1 MSQVPYIPSSAPFT
15 PEQRAWLNGYLA
27 GLFADANVGEPRVG
41 VSPARP
47 GASPTRLPEPLLVMY
62 GSQTGT
68 AEQLARRF
76 AKDAEN
82 RGFAPRVLELN
93 AFASVDFAAETR
105 LIIVTS
111 TWGDGDPPD
120 NAVGFWQ
127 QLNSRTAPQIDHL
140 SYSVLALGDKT
151 YSDFCGAGKKFDERL
166 EQLGARRIH
175 PRAECDVEY
184 ESTAKAWMEGVWVA
198 LAATCHTHRQA
209 SLPRTPAVSPR
220 ERENAALAGGE
231 AAAVKVS
238 ASARSLSPA
247 HEPGANPPTRDP
259 SQERNGPASVAPLLG
274 GVGGGFSGT
283 MREQNSGSS
292 RSEPEDQGEVKPR
305 PAPSAAPLRS
315 HNRANPFPARVIT
328 NRKLNAAASAKDTRH
343 IEISL
348 EGSGLTY
355 QAGDA
360 LGVMPTN
367 CPALVNDIL
376 QALGCDGEEAVPD
389 APECET
395 SLRQALLT
403 RCLITQPS
411 SDFLNA
417 VAARSGDVELKSLL
431 DPARKADLDKFLTG
445 REVVDFLSSFPT
457 ARFEPAEFVALLLK
471 LQPRLY
477 SIASSPKAHP
487 GEVHLTVGV
496 VRYESHGRQRK
507 GVCSTFLAD
516 RVEINVTPLPVFVQ
530 PSRGFRL
537 PADGDRP
544 IIMIGP
550 GTGIAPFRAF
560 LEERRAR
567 RAKGKSWLFFGDQ
580 CQACDFLYREE
591 LEGMLAD
598 GALTR
603 LDTAFSRDQ
612 PEKIYAQHRMLE
624 NAREVWEW
632 LEAGAHV
639 YVCGDARRM
648 AKDVDAALQ
657 LVIQQAGGKD
667 VAEAAEYVGG
677 LKTEGRYQRDVY

>member
-15 PEQRAWLNGYLA
+15 PEQRAWLNGYLT
-27 GLFADANVGEPRVG
+27 GLFADANVAPCEAA

-47 GASPTRLPEPLLVMY
+47 AGWSAEKPDPLLVMY

-68 AEQLARRF
+68 AEQLARRL
-76 AKDAEN
+76 AKDAEQ
-82 RGFAPRVLELN
+82 RGFAPRVIELN
-93 AFASVDFAAETR
+93 AFVSVDFAKENR

-120 NAVGFWQ
+120 NASAFWQ
-127 QLNSRTAPQIDHL
+127 YLNSGATPQVDHL
-140 SYSVLALGDKT
+140 NYAVLALGDKT

-166 EQLGARRIH
+166 EQLGAKRIH
-175 PRAECDVEY
+175 PRAECDVDY
-184 ESTAKAWMEGVWVA
+184 EATANAWMEGVW
-198 LAATCHTHRQA
+198 
-209 SLPRTPAVSPR
+209 
-220 ERENAALAGGE
+220 AALAKAGE
-231 AAAVKVS
+231 ASRLPENRSGDSPVQMTTGQDV
-238 ASARSLSPA
+238 ASSSHGAGGTPA
-247 HEPGANPPTRDP
+247 LRYN
-259 SQERNGPASVAPLLG
+259 RN
-274 GVGGGFSGT
+274 
-283 MREQNSGSS
+283 
-292 RSEPEDQGEVKPR
+292 
-305 PAPSAAPLRS
+305 
-315 HNRANPFPARVIT
+315 HPFPARVIS
-328 NRKLNAAASAKDTRH
+328 NRKLNAAGSAKETRH

-348 EGSGLTY
+348 EGSGLIY
-355 QAGDA
+355 EVGDA

-389 APECET
+389 AQESET

-403 RCLITQPS
+403 RYQITQPS
-411 SDFLNA
+411 IHFLEA
-417 VAARSGDVELKSLL
+417 IAGRSGDAELKSLL
-431 DPARKADLDKFLTG
+431 DPGRKTDLDQFLRG
-445 REVVDFLSSFPT
+445 REVVDFLSSIPA
-457 ARFEPAEFVALLLK
+457 ARFEPAKFVALLRK

-507 GVCSTFLAD
+507 GVCSSFLAD
-516 RVEINVTPLPVFVQ
+516 RVETNVTPLPVFVQ
-530 PSRGFRL
+530 ASQGFRL
-537 PADGDRP
+537 PAEGDRP

-560 LEERRAR
+560 LEERRALG
-567 RAKGKSWLFFGDQ
+567 AKGRNWLFFGDQ
-580 CQACDFLYREE
+580 CQAHDFLYREE
-591 LEGMLAD
+591 LEAMRAD

-612 PEKIYAQHRMLE
+612 REKIYVQHRMLE
-624 NAREVWEW
+624 HARELWGW

-648 AKDVDAALQ
+648 AKDVDAALHE
-657 LVIQQAGGKD
+657 VIQKAGGKD
-667 VAEAAEYVGG
+667 AAQAAEYVRR
-677 LKTEGRYQRDVY
+677 LKTERRYQRDVY

>member
-1 MSQVPYIPSSAPFT
+1 M
-15 PEQRAWLNGYLA
+15 
-27 GLFADANVGEPRVG
+27 
-41 VSPARP
+41 PA
-47 GASPTRLPEPLLVMY
+47 
-62 GSQTGT
+62 
-68 AEQLARRF
+68 
-76 AKDAEN
+76 
-82 RGFAPRVLELN
+82 
-93 AFASVDFAAETR
+93 
-105 LIIVTS
+105 
-111 TWGDGDPPD
+111 
-120 NAVGFWQ
+120 
-127 QLNSRTAPQIDHL
+127 
-140 SYSVLALGDKT
+140 
-151 YSDFCGAGKKFDERL
+151 
-166 EQLGARRIH
+166 
-175 PRAECDVEY
+175 
-184 ESTAKAWMEGVWVA
+184 
-198 LAATCHTHRQA
+198 
-209 SLPRTPAVSPR
+209 
-220 ERENAALAGGE
+220 
-231 AAAVKVS
+231 
-238 ASARSLSPA
+238 
-247 HEPGANPPTRDP
+247 
-259 SQERNGPASVAPLLG
+259 
-274 GVGGGFSGT
+274 
-283 MREQNSGSS
+283 
-292 RSEPEDQGEVKPR
+292 
-305 PAPSAAPLRS
+305 
-315 HNRANPFPARVIT
+315 
-328 NRKLNAAASAKDTRH
+328 
-343 IEISL
+343 
-348 EGSGLTY
+348 
-355 QAGDA
+355 
-360 LGVMPTN
+360 N
-367 CPALVNDIL
+367 CPALVNDLL

-417 VAARSGDVELKSLL
+417 VAARSGDVELESLL

-457 ARFEPAEFVALLLK
+457 ARFEPAKFVALLRK

-591 LEGMLAD
+591 LERMLAD

-612 PEKIYAQHRMLE
+612 PEKIYVQHRMLE
-624 NAREVWEW
+624 NARELWEW
-632 LEAGAHV
+632 LETGAHV

-648 AKDVDAALQ
+648 AKDVDAALHEI
-657 LVIQQAGGKD
+657 IQRAGGKD
-667 VAEAAEYVGG
+667 AAHAAEYVRR
-677 LKTEGRYQRDVY
+677 LKTERRYQRDVY